1 MKFIIFILIS
11 IFFIFSSCSK
21 KIDKEEVSLKIE
33 TFCGLKINTESI
45 DSISYDYD
53 FEMTDYSYSYELY
66 FDKNYFDTVLMNNIK
81 QNPNL
86 IFHNDSTSADYS
98 IRKENGCMQNITIH
112 PKKYLIAYMKVCL

>member
-1 MKFIIFILIS
+1 
-11 IFFIFSSCSK
+11 
-21 KIDKEEVSLKIE
+21 
-33 TFCGLKINTESI
+33 
-45 DSISYDYD
+45 
-53 FEMTDYSYSYELY
+53 
-66 FDKNYFDTVLMNNIK
+66 LMNNIK